1 MKNNSLII
9 MFCSLLLTMVCGV
22 TTCYADNP
30 VVQTIYTADPAP
42 MVHNG
47 TFYIYTGHDE
57 DGSTSFNMKDW
68 RCYSSTDMVNWT
80 DHGVMMDISTF
91 SWASSNAWAGH
102 CIYRDGKFYYYAP
115 MVQKNGK
122 QAIGVGVSD
131 SPTGPFT
138 DALGKPLVYTTG
150 DGDIDPAVFVDD
162 DGQAHMYWG
171 NPRLWYVK
179 LNADMISYSGTP
191 VNLITAAGGGTEG
204 FGPQTEVHPNYPT
217 SYHEAPWIYKRNGL
231 YYMIFAGRG
240 IPEDIRYSTST
251 TPTGPWTYKGIIM
264 QPQSTSWTIHEGIV
278 DYKGNTYF
286 VYHNGALPGG
296 GSSTRSVCIEQFKY
310 NADGTIPT
318 INATQEGVSQVE
330 NLNPYVKNEGE
341 TICWESGVETEKCS
355 EGGMNVSCIENG
367 DYIKVKGVNFGT
379 SGATAFDA
387 RVASA
392 NSGGNIELRL
402 DSPTGKLVG
411 TCAVKGTGGWQ
422 TWVDATCTVSGATG
436 IHDLYLKFTGGSGF
450 LFNLNWWKFTTVIT
464 PVSAF
469 SKIEAESYSN
479 QSGIQNI
486 TCDEG
491 TEGIGYIENG
501 DYAVYSNVDFETGA
515 KSFKARVSSAV
526 NPGKIELRLDSA
538 TGTLVGTCMV
548 ASTGDWQT
556 FTDVVCD
563 VSEVSGKHDLYLN
576 FIGEGGYLINLNWF
590 EFSKVSDHPILRGD
604 LNGDNSVDATDYALM
619 KMYLLGAISDF
630 PVENDTLAADLNGD
644 GEIDA
649 IDFAVFKKFLLGDIT
664 QLP

>member
-1 MKNNSLII
+1 MKNICKILGLSLIYS
-9 MFCSLLLTMVCGV
+9 MFFTLI
-22 TTCYADNP
+22 CYADNP
-30 VVQTIYTADPAP
+30 IVQTNYTADPAP
-42 MVHNG
+42 MVYND
-47 TFYIYTGHDE
+47 TCYLYTSHDE
-57 DGSTSFNMKDW
+57 DKIVNNFFTMNDW
-68 RCYSSTDMVNWT
+68 KCYSSKDMVNWT
-80 DHGVMMDISTF
+80 DHGTPLAYTDFT
-91 SWASSNAWAGH
+91 WAKGDAWAGQ
-102 CIYRDGKFYYYAP
+102 CVPRNGKFYYYVP
-115 MVQKNGK
+115 MTAKSGGTS
-122 QAIGVGVSD
+122 IGVAVSD
-131 SPTGPFT
+131 SPTGPFK
-138 DALGKPLVYTTG
+138 DAIGKPLIAPGYG
-150 DGDIDPAVFVDD
+150 NIDPTVFVDD
-162 DGQAHMYWG
+162 DGQAYLYWG
-171 NPRLWYVK
+171 NPDLKYVK
-179 LNADMISYSGTP
+179 LNENMVSYSGSVVTVP
-191 VNLITAAGGGTEG
+191 LTVAS
-204 FGPQTEVHPNYPT
+204 FGARSKTDRAT
-217 SYHEAPWIYKRNGL
+217 SYEEGPWFYKRGSL
-231 YYMIFAGRG
+231 YYMVFAGG
-240 IPEDIRYSTST
+240 PISEHIAYSTST
-251 TPTGPWTYKGIIM
+251 SPTGPWTYRGKIM
-264 QPQSTSWTIHEGIV
+264 PTQGGSFTNHAGVV
-278 DYKGNTYF
+278 DFKGNSYF
-286 VYHNGALPGG
+286 FYHNGALPDGG
-296 GSSTRSVCIEQFKY
+296 GFHRSVCVEKFSY
-310 NADGTIPT
+310 NADGTFPT
-318 INATQEGVSQVE
+318 INMTTTGTPAAS
-330 NLNPYVKNEGE
+330 NLNPYIKTEAE

-355 EGGMNVSCIENG
+355 EGGMDVCNIENG

-450 LFNLNWWKFTTVIT
+450 LFNINWWKFTTVT
-464 PVSAF
+464 SPVSAF

-479 QSGIQNI
+479 QLGIQNV

-491 TEGIGYIENG
+491 TEGIGYTENG

-538 TGTLVGTCMV
+538 NGTLVGTCMV
-548 ASTGDWQT
+548 SSTGDWQT
-556 FTDVVCD
+556 FDDVVCN

-590 EFSKVSDHPILRGD
+590 EFSKVSDHPTLSGD

-619 KMYLLGAISDF
+619 KMYLLGTISEF
-630 PVENDTLAADLNGD
+630 PVENDALAADLNGD

-664 QLP
+664 ELP